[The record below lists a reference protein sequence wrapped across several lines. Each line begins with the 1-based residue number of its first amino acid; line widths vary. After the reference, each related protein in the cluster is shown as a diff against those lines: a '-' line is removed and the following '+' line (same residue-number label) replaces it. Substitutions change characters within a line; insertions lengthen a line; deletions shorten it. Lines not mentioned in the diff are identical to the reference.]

1 MQKYRVYELAKM
13 LGKTNEE
20 IITTLQKNNINVKTN
35 FNSVGEKEKELLE
48 NVFKPQDSKKPA
60 QKTVRT
66 VRFDQQGKPTGKK
79 RDTTRHSSYSSYKVE
94 EPKEQ
99 KKESRK
105 K

>member
-79 RDTTRHSSYSSYKVE
+79 RDTTRHSSYSSYKGCSY
-94 EPKEQ
+94 K
-99 KKESRK
+99 S
-105 K
+105 

>member
-48 NVFKPQDSKKPA
+48 NVFKPQDSNLQHAKY
-60 QKTVRT
+60 VL
-66 VRFDQQGKPTGKK
+66 
-79 RDTTRHSSYSSYKVE
+79 YE
-94 EPKEQ
+94 
-99 KKESRK
+99 
-105 K
+105 

>member
-60 QKTVRT
+60 QNL
-66 VRFDQQGKPTGKK
+66 QGKNVIQHVTAPILLTK
-79 RDTTRHSSYSSYKVE
+79 
-94 EPKEQ
+94 
-99 KKESRK
+99 
-105 K
+105 